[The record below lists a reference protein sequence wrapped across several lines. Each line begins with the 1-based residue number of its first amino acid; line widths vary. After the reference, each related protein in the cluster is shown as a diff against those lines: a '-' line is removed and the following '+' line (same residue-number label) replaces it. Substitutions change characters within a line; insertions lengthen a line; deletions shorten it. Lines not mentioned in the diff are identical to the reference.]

1 MKQGKYGIILR
12 LEIQVEGEEVMNK
25 TIEDKAKSWLSRQD
39 LDLDIKEELTTLWA
53 ASLQGDQEAIEEISD
68 RFYRELSFGTGGLRG
83 KLGAGTNRMNRY
95 SVEKTTMGLV
105 AYIKENCFG
114 SSVAIGYDSRNK
126 SLEFAGIVAEI
137 ITGAGLDAFLYDTL
151 MPAPAL
157 SFAVRLHGCA
167 MGIMVTA
174 SHNPAEYNGYK
185 VYDNRGCQVSEDEA
199 NKILALVEKQEWF
212 ASPLKCESGKLTMMG
227 EASKN
232 AYYDAVYGESTGID
246 CGTVSV
252 AYTPLNGAGLVPV
265 LEILKRIG
273 VKDMHV
279 VPEQEYP
286 DGDFPTC
293 PYPNPEKK
301 AALALGLALA
311 DKKKTDILLATDPD
325 SDRLGVAVLH
335 EGDYHLPTGNQIGVL
350 LTDYICHIRK
360 TKATMPKNPYIVR
373 TVVTTK
379 MGDEIC
385 KKYGVRVVT
394 TLTGFKYIGSI
405 IGEEEDQ
412 GREDDYIFGFEE
424 SYGYLS
430 GTYVRDKDGVNAAM
444 LVCEMVAYYKEQG
457 KTLMDRLEEL
467 YKEYGYYRN
476 HLLDFQFPGAKG
488 METMSTIMEDLRKN
502 PFKEVHGHMVTGFVD
517 YEEGVVLPPS
527 NLVEFLME
535 NDRGF
540 AVRPSGTEPK
550 LKIYIFGTG
559 ESSEDVETF
568 LEEMSQVLSQWIEN
582 KEV

>member
-1 MKQGKYGIILR
+1 MEKSI
-12 LEIQVEGEEVMNK
+12 EE
-25 TIEDKAKSWLSRQD
+25 KAKSWLSRLD
-39 LDLDIKEELTTLWA
+39 LDLEIKEELNTLWEA
-53 ASLQGDQEAIEEISD
+53 AVSGDKLAKEEVSD

-95 SVEKTTMGLV
+95 TVEKTTMGLV
-105 AYIKENCFG
+105 TYLIQNSLG
-114 SSVAIGYDSRNK
+114 TSVAIGFDSRNK
-126 SLEFAGIVAEI
+126 SREFASIAAKIVTE
-137 ITGAGLDAFLYDTL
+137 AGLNAFLYDTL

-157 SFAVRLHGCA
+157 SFAVRFHGCA

-185 VYDNRGCQVSEDEA
+185 VYDSRGCQVNEDEA
-199 NKILALVEKQEWF
+199 NGILDQVEKQEWF
-212 ASPLKCESGKLTMMG
+212 GSPLKCENGTLTIMDDSTKL
-227 EASKN
+227 
-232 AYYDAVYGESTGID
+232 AYYDAVYEQTTGID
-246 CGTVSV
+246 CGAVSV
-252 AYTPLNGAGLVPV
+252 TYTPLNGAGLLPV

-273 VKDMHV
+273 VKNVYV
-279 VPEQEYP
+279 VPEQEHP

-301 AALALGLALA
+301 EALSLGLALA
-311 DKKKTDILLATDPD
+311 EKQGTDILLATDPD

-335 EGDYHLPTGNQIGVL
+335 EGSYHLPTGNQIGVL
-350 LTDYICHIRK
+350 LTDYICHSRK
-360 TKATMPKNPYIVR
+360 TKETMPNNPYIVR

-385 KKYGVRVVT
+385 NKYGVRVVK
-394 TLTGFKYIGSI
+394 TLTGFKYIGAI
-405 IGEEEDQ
+405 IGAEEDQ

-444 LVCEMVAYYKEQG
+444 LVCEMTAYYKEQG
-457 KTLMDRLEEL
+457 KTLIDRLEEL
-467 YKEYGYYRN
+467 YQEYGYYRN

-488 METMSTIMEDLRKN
+488 MDTMAKIMDELRCEPIEEIRGYKITN
-502 PFKEVHGHMVTGFVD
+502 FVD
-517 YEEGVVLPPS
+517 YEKGEFLPPS
-527 NLVEFLME
+527 NLIEFIME

-540 AVRPSGTEPK
+540 AIRPSGTEPK

-559 ESSEDVETF
+559 GSSEEVDVF
-568 LEEMSQVLSQWIEN
+568 LEEMSGALGEWIEKKESQWGKSE
-582 KEV
+582 

>member
-1 MKQGKYGIILR
+1 MREII
-12 LEIQVEGEEVMNK
+12 EE
-25 TIEDKAKSWLSRQD
+25 KAKSWLSRLD
-39 LDLDIKEELTTLWA
+39 LDLEIKEELNTLWEA
-53 ASLQGDQEAIEEISD
+53 AVSGDKLAKEEVSD

-95 SVEKTTMGLV
+95 TVEKTTMGLV
-105 AYIKENCFG
+105 AYIIQNSLG
-114 SSVAIGYDSRNK
+114 SSVAIGFDSRNK
-126 SLEFAGIVAEI
+126 SQEFAMMAAKIV
-137 ITGAGLDAFLYDTL
+137 TGAGLNAFLYDTL

-157 SFAVRLHGCA
+157 SFAVRFHGCA

-185 VYDNRGCQVSEDEA
+185 VYDSRGCQVNEDEA
-199 NKILALVEKQEWF
+199 NGILDQVEKQEWF
-212 ASPLKCESGKLTMMG
+212 GNPLKCESGTLTIMSDSTKL
-227 EASKN
+227 
-232 AYYDAVYGESTGID
+232 AYYDAVYEQTTGID
-246 CGTVSV
+246 CGDLSV
-252 AYTPLNGAGLVPV
+252 TYTPLNGAGLVPV

-273 VKDMHV
+273 VKDVFV
-279 VPEQEYP
+279 VPEQEHP

-301 AALALGLALA
+301 EALSLGLALA
-311 DKKKTDILLATDPD
+311 EKRGTDILLATDPD

-335 EGDYHLPTGNQIGVL
+335 EGSYHLPTGNQIGVL
-350 LTDYICHIRK
+350 LTDYICHSRK
-360 TKATMPKNPYIVR
+360 TKETMPNNPYMVR

-385 KKYGVRVVT
+385 NKYGVRVVK
-394 TLTGFKYIGSI
+394 TLTGFKYIGAI

-444 LVCEMVAYYKEQG
+444 LVCEMTAYYKEQG
-457 KTLMDRLEEL
+457 KTLIDRLEEL
-467 YKEYGYYRN
+467 YQEYGYYRN

-488 METMSTIMEDLRKN
+488 MDTMAGIMDELRSHPIEEIRGYKIN
-502 PFKEVHGHMVTGFVD
+502 SFVD
-517 YEEGVVLPPS
+517 YGKGEFLPPS
-527 NLVEFLME
+527 NLIEFVME

-540 AVRPSGTEPK
+540 AIRPSGTEPK

-559 ESSEDVETF
+559 GSSEEVDVF
-568 LEEMSQVLSQWIEN
+568 LEDMSEALGEWIEKKESQW
-582 KEV
+582 